1 MNIIRR
7 LRRQFILL
15 ATLAI
20 VIIVVGALGLINL
33 MGYYGMRTHCLDTM
47 TYITQNGGSLP
58 SRTRGG
64 DSSFWNSQFGTT
76 WPEVRRNRP
85 T

>member
-33 MGYYGMRTHCLDTM
+33 MGYYGMRPIAWT
-47 TYITQNGGSLP
+47 P
-58 SRTRGG
+58 
-64 DSSFWNSQFGTT
+64 
-76 WPEVRRNRP
+76 
-85 T
+85 